1 MHRNVKKR
9 VLKFFG
15 ILKVSGILPRIQEAL
30 KMVIF
35 FMNAHLPDILLCFI
49 LFILGI
55 RENGDRVEVFF

>member
-1 MHRNVKKR
+1 MHWNVKKR
-9 VLKFFG
+9 VLNFFG
-15 ILKVSGILPRIQEAL
+15 ILKVSGILPSIQEAL

-55 RENGDRVEVFF
+55 RENSDRVEVF